1 MKHQMSITLRAVSVR
16 RGDTWALQDVSLD
29 LKAGERWALIG
40 GNGAGKTQLLKLLA
54 TDVWPTPTGREARSY
69 HAGGREIDLIA
80 AKQRIAYVGAELQ
93 DKYARYDWNPTVMDL
108 LATGLHRSDLLR
120 RPVTAAEQRRVA
132 SMLALCRLTALKGRR
147 FLSLSYGQK
156 RIALLARALVQKPDW
171 LLLDEFYNGLDAAHR
186 ARIDGI
192 LQHARRSGQ
201 SWVVSA
207 HRAVDVPQ
215 GTEVLIELRTGRVH
229 AVNRLRGTDLKRLVA
244 EAEEGSPAHSAR
256 KAPRS
261 PSAARPKAARYK
273 AVRYK
278 AAQSKVGAPKGKR
291 LVSIAGATLFVEYRA
306 VLKDVNWELR
316 TGQHWAVFGANGA
329 GKSSFL
335 KLLYGD
341 LSPALGGK
349 IERVGFPRGTP
360 ISEWKRQVG
369 LVSPELQ
376 TDYAVNVTVLDLVA
390 SGRYAS
396 IGLSDAPAATDLAVA
411 RRWLKFFSLL
421 TLAKRLP
428 RELSYGQLRR
438 ALFARAMAADPR
450 ILLLD
455 EPLTG
460 LDPRQR
466 AAMKRLMERLMRE
479 RRTLII
485 AVHHPEDLPQGMT
498 HALRLH
504 QRRATP
510 TMDF

>member
-1 MKHQMSITLRAVSVR
+1 
-16 RGDTWALQDVSLD
+16 
-29 LKAGERWALIG
+29 
-40 GNGAGKTQLLKLLA
+40 
-54 TDVWPTPTGREARSY
+54 
-69 HAGGREIDLIA
+69 
-80 AKQRIAYVGAELQ
+80 
-93 DKYARYDWNPTVMDL
+93 
-108 LATGLHRSDLLR
+108 
-120 RPVTAAEQRRVA
+120 
-132 SMLALCRLTALKGRR
+132 
-147 FLSLSYGQK
+147 
-156 RIALLARALVQKPDW
+156 
-171 LLLDEFYNGLDAAHR
+171 
-186 ARIDGI
+186 
-192 LQHARRSGQ
+192 
-201 SWVVSA
+201 
-207 HRAVDVPQ
+207 
-215 GTEVLIELRTGRVH
+215 
-229 AVNRLRGTDLKRLVA
+229 VNRLRGADLKRLVA
-244 EAEEGSPAHSAR
+244 EAEEGRPSHRAR
-256 KAPRS
+256 KTARTPG
-261 PSAARPKAARYK
+261 AARS
-273 AVRYK
+273 K
-278 AAQSKVGAPKGKR
+278 AAQSKAAQPRAGAPKGKR
-291 LVSIAGATLFVEYRA
+291 LLSIAGVTLFVEYRA

-335 KLLYGD
+335 RLLYGD
-341 LSPALGGK
+341 LSPALGGR

-396 IGLSDAPAATDLAVA
+396 IGLSDVRTATDLAVA

-421 TLAKRLP
+421 TLAKRRP

-466 AAMKRLMERLMRE
+466 AAMKRLLERLMRQ

-485 AVHHPEDLPQGMT
+485 AVHHPEDLPRGMT
-498 HALRLH
+498 DALRLH
-504 QRRATP
+504 QRRANP
-510 TMDF
+510 TMDL

>member
-1 MKHQMSITLRAVSVR
+1 MKNQMSITLHAVSVR

-29 LKAGERWALIG
+29 FKAGECWALIG

-69 HAGGREIDLIA
+69 RVGRREIDLIA

-93 DKYARYDWNPTVMDL
+93 DKYARYDWNLNVADL

-120 RPVTAAEQRRVA
+120 RPVTAIEQRRIA
-132 SMLALCRLTALKGRR
+132 SMLKLCRLAALKGRR

-171 LLLDEFYNGLDAAHR
+171 LLLDEFYNGLDVAHR

-192 LQHARRSGQ
+192 LQHARRLGQ
-201 SWVVSA
+201 SWVASA
-207 HRAVDVPQ
+207 HRAVDVPK
-215 GTEVLIELRTGRVH
+215 GTEGLIELRAGKVH
-229 AVNRLRGTDLKRLVA
+229 AVNRLRVTDLERLVA
-244 EAEEGSPAHSAR
+244 EAGEGSPRQSAR
-256 KAPRS
+256 KAPR
-261 PSAARPKAARYK
+261 PTAAQR
-273 AVRYK
+273 K
-278 AAQSKVGAPKGKR
+278 AAQSKAGAPKGKR
-291 LVSIAGATLFVEYRA
+291 LVSMAGATLFVEYRA

-396 IGLSDAPAATDLAVA
+396 IGLSDALTAADMAVA

-421 TLAKRLP
+421 TLAKRRP

-438 ALFARAMAADPR
+438 ALFARALAADPR

-466 AAMKRLMERLMRE
+466 AAMKRLLERLMRQ
-479 RRTLII
+479 RRTLVI
-485 AVHHPEDLPQGMT
+485 AVHHPEDLPRGMT

-504 QRRATP
+504 QRRASS
-510 TMDF
+510 TMDL

>member
-1 MKHQMSITLRAVSVR
+1 MKNQMSITLHAVSVR

-54 TDVWPTPTGREARSY
+54 TDVWPTPTGRETRSY
-69 HAGGREIDLIA
+69 RAGGHGMDLIA

-93 DKYARYDWNPTVMDL
+93 DKYARYDWNLNVADL

-120 RPVTAAEQRRVA
+120 QPVTAVEQRRIA
-132 SMLALCRLTALKGRR
+132 SMLTLCRLTALKGRR

-171 LLLDEFYNGLDAAHR
+171 LLLDEFYNGLDATHR

-201 SWVVSA
+201 SWVASA
-207 HRAVDVPQ
+207 HRAVDVPR
-215 GTEVLIELRTGRVH
+215 GTEGLIELRSGKVH
-229 AVNRLRGTDLKRLVA
+229 AVSRLRGMDLERLA
-244 EAEEGSPAHSAR
+244 ADAEEVSPPHSAR
-256 KAPRS
+256 KARRTPGV
-261 PSAARPKAARYK
+261 ARPN
-273 AVRYK
+273 
-278 AAQSKVGAPKGKR
+278 AAQSGAGAAKGKR
-291 LVSIAGATLFVEYRA
+291 LVSIVGATLFVEYRA

-360 ISEWKRQVG
+360 ISEWKCQVG

-396 IGLSDAPAATDLAVA
+396 IGLSDAPTAADMAVA

-421 TLAKRLP
+421 TLAKRRP

-438 ALFARAMAADPR
+438 ALFARALAADPR

-466 AAMKRLMERLMRE
+466 AAMKRLLERLMRQ

-485 AVHHPEDLPQGMT
+485 AVHHPEDLPRGMT

-504 QRRATP
+504 RRRATS
-510 TMDF
+510 TMDL

>member
-1 MKHQMSITLRAVSVR
+1 MKNQMSITLHAVSVR

-29 LKAGERWALIG
+29 LEGGERWALIG

-69 HAGGREIDLIA
+69 RVGGHEIDLIA

-93 DKYARYDWNPTVMDL
+93 DKYARYDWNPTVANL

-120 RPVTAAEQRRVA
+120 QPVTSVEQRRIA
-132 SMLALCRLTALKGRR
+132 SMLTLCRLTALKTRR

-156 RIALLARALVQKPDW
+156 RIALLARALVQRPDW
-171 LLLDEFYNGLDAAHR
+171 LLLDEFYNGLDATHR

-201 SWVVSA
+201 SWVASA
-207 HRAVDVPQ
+207 HRAVDVPR
-215 GTEVLIELRTGRVH
+215 GTEGLIELRSGKVH
-229 AVNRLRGTDLKRLVA
+229 AVSRLRGADLKRLEA
-244 EAEEGSPAHSAR
+244 EAEEGSPTHR
-256 KAPRS
+256 
-261 PSAARPKAARYK
+261 ARPPTTARPTKAARS
-273 AVRYK
+273 K
-278 AAQSKVGAPKGKR
+278 AAQYRAGAPKGKR

-396 IGLSDAPAATDLAVA
+396 IGLSDAPTASDMAVA
-411 RRWLKFFSLL
+411 RRWLRFFSLL
-421 TLAKRLP
+421 TLAKRRP

-438 ALFARAMAADPR
+438 ALFARALAADPR

-466 AAMKRLMERLMRE
+466 AAMKRLLERLMRQ

-485 AVHHPEDLPQGMT
+485 AVHHPEDLPAGMT

-504 QRRATP
+504 QRRATS
-510 TMDF
+510 TMDL